1 MSTLNV
7 TSIKGRAGAIPNLPD
22 GAIVSGIAT
31 IGAGG
36 IDVTGVVTATS
47 LESDT
52 KISAGSSIT
61 ATSFY
66 GDGANITG
74 LPEASVVTGIASGA
88 IPANR
93 ALCIH
98 SDGKVGVVTGTK
110 AVWNSRQVVDGSV
123 NLTSSG
129 YSIAYNGTVLL
140 AHWANTSG
148 HGQLKVGT
156 YSGSGNS
163 ITWGATVQYATNVSQ
178 FDLVYDSNADRF
190 VIFYRNSS
198 SIGKAAVVTVS
209 GTTPTKQ
216 TEVDFKNPSGTI
228 EAIDVAYDPDS
239 GQFGLVYKEG
249 STNNCHV
256 RLGKA
261 SGNTVTFGSEV
272 TYAGGNSNGPVTICY
287 DTTRNKFILAAGY
300 NGDQSNNGWGFVG
313 TVSGTSITVTS
324 AGLIKY
330 NYQNK
335 IKMIHDPFRDRYV
348 FVGYNNN
355 NTQWDSLT
363 GTYVSDTEITW
374 NDNGVL
380 QDVGTTDRGIG
391 LVYNPFGKNYV
402 VAYPTASPNQVKYK
416 VGRLGGLGTP
426 EADTITWSNEK
437 TVNGSNAG
445 GTIGAMSTEDSI
457 ILFYGYGSPLYTQVQ
472 IQELQNSTLTDGSE
486 NFVGYSAGTYTDGQT
501 ATIKIV
507 GNTVDVYSNLSPGV
521 QYYIQGDGGI
531 APLSTVESY
540 PSTYNLTGVSLSS
553 SKLLIK

>member
-36 IDVTGVVTATS
+36 IDVTGIVTATS

-61 ATSFY
+61 AVSFY
-66 GDGANITG
+66 GDGANLTS
-74 LPEASVVTGIASGA
+74 LPSQSPVLTGIASGA

-110 AVWNSRQVVDGSV
+110 AVWNARQVVDAAV
-123 NLTSSG
+123 NLTSNG
-129 YSIAYNGTVLL
+129 YNIAYNGTVLL
-140 AHWANTSG
+140 AHWGNSAG

-163 ITWGATVQYATNVSQ
+163 ITWGSTVQYATNVEQ
-178 FDLVYDSNADRF
+178 LDVVYDSNADRF
-190 VIFYRNSS
+190 VIFYRQSN
-198 SIGKAAVVTVS
+198 IGYAAVVTVS

-216 TEVDFKNPSGTI
+216 TEVQYKNPSGTI

-239 GQFGLVYKEG
+239 NQFGLVYKEG

-261 SGNTVTFGSEV
+261 SGNTVTFGTEV
-272 TYAGGNSNGPVTICY
+272 TYAGGNSNGPVAICY

-355 NTQWDSLT
+355 DTQWDSLT
-363 GTYVSDTEITW
+363 GTYVSDTNITW
-374 NDNGVL
+374 NDNGMI
-380 QDVGTTDRGIG
+380 QDGNTTDRGVG
-391 LVYNPFGKNYV
+391 LVYNPYGKNYV
-402 VAYPTASPNQVKYK
+402 LLYGTSSPSQVKYK

-426 EADTITWSNEK
+426 EADAITWSNEK
-437 TVNGSNAG
+437 ILNGGNAG
-445 GTIGAMSTEDSI
+445 GSIGAMSTGDSI
-457 ILFYGYGSPLYTQVQ
+457 ILLFGYGSTTYPNVQ
-472 IQELQNSTLTDGSE
+472 IQELQNSTLTNGAE

-507 GNTVDVYSNLSPGV
+507 GNTVDVYSNLSPGLK
-521 QYYIQGDGGI
+521 YYIQGDGGI
-531 APLSTVESY
+531 TSLIEPNIPSYTVAGIALDA
-540 PSTYNLTGVSLSS
+540 T
-553 SKLLIK
+553 KLLIK

>member
-61 ATSFY
+61 AVSFY
-66 GDGANITG
+66 GDGANLTS
-74 LPEASVVTGIASGA
+74 LPSQSPVVTGIASGA

-163 ITWGATVQYATNVSQ
+163 ITWGSTVQYALNV
-178 FDLVYDSNADRF
+178 DRLAVVYDSNADRF
-190 VIFYRNSS
+190 VIFYRQSNL
-198 SIGKAAVVTVS
+198 GRAAVVTVS

-239 GQFGLVYKEG
+239 NQFGLVYKEG

-272 TYAGGNSNGPVTICY
+272 TYAGGNSNGPVAICY

-330 NYQNK
+330 NYTNK

-355 NTQWDSLT
+355 DTQWDSLT
-363 GTYVSDTEITW
+363 GTYVSDTNITW
-374 NDNGVL
+374 NDNGMI
-380 QDVGTTDRGIG
+380 QDGTTTDAGVG
-391 LVYNPFGKNYV
+391 LVYNPYGKNYV
-402 VAYPTASPNQVKYK
+402 LLYGTSSPSQVKYK

>member
-7 TSIKGRAGAIPNLPD
+7 TSIKGRAGATPNFPD

-31 IGAGG
+31 IGTGG
-36 IDVTGVVTATS
+36 IDVTGVITATS

-123 NLTSSG
+123 NLTSNG
-129 YSIAYNGTVLL
+129 YNIAYNGTVLL
-140 AHWANTSG
+140 AHWGNSAG

-163 ITWGATVQYATNVSQ
+163 ITWGATVQYATNVEDL
-178 FDLVYDSNADRF
+178 DLVYDSNADRF
-190 VIFYRNSS
+190 VIFYRQSNL
-198 SIGKAAVVTVS
+198 GKAAVVTVS

-272 TYAGGNSNGPVTICY
+272 TYAGGNSNGPVAICY

-300 NGDQSNNGWGFVG
+300 NANESNSGWSWVG
-313 TVSGTSITVTS
+313 VVSGTSITVTS

-330 NYQNK
+330 NYTNK

-355 NTQWDSLT
+355 DTQWDSLT

-374 NDNGVL
+374 NDNGMI
-380 QDVGTTDRGIG
+380 QDGNTTDAGVG
-391 LVYNPFGKNYV
+391 LVYNPYGKNYV
-402 VAYPTASPNQVKYK
+402 LLYGTASPSQVKYK
-416 VGRLGGLGTP
+416 VGRLGGVGTP
-426 EADTITWSNEK
+426 DADAITWSNEK
-437 TVNGSNAG
+437 ILNGSNAG
-445 GTIGAMSTEDSI
+445 GSIGAMLAGDSI
-457 ILFYGYGSPLYTQVQ
+457 ILFFGSAGTNYPNLQ
-472 IQELQNSTLTDGSE
+472 IQELQNSTLTDGAV
-486 NFVGYSAGTYTDGQT
+486 NFLGYSAGTYTDGQT

-540 PSTYNLTGVSLSS
+540 PSTFNLTGVSLSS